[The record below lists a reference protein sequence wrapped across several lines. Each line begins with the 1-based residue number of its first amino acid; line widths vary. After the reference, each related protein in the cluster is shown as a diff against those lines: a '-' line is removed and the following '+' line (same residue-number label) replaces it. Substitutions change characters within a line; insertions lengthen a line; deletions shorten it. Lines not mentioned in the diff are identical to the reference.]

1 MPFTLVW
8 LEESTDTFHELEAAA
23 QNSLENRQ
31 KSKKAKASNQEG
43 LFKQVVKCVEL
54 LQANPRHPGLKTH
67 EYNSIENPY
76 DPDTKVFEAYGSEP
90 HTRRLP
96 RLLVLRSK
104 EGRDHDHRHH
114 AASVSGS
121 VNLSC
126 SSRWR

>member
-23 QNSLENRQ
+23 QKSLENRQ
-31 KSKKAKASNQEG
+31 KSKKAKASKQEG
-43 LFKQVVKCVEL
+43 LFKQVVKCVEF

-76 DPDTKVFEAYGSEP
+76 DPDTKVF
-90 HTRRLP
+90 LP
-96 RLLVLRSK
+96 RLLVLWSK

-121 VNLSC
+121 SMGILASA
-126 SSRWR
+126 